1 MRNNVLNQL
10 GTTLLFL
17 AAPALC
23 TQAWAQTPT
32 QISNSTIKASASSN
46 DGHLPAFTL
55 DNSLAP
61 NSRWSAQ
68 GDGQW
73 ITYDIG
79 SVKTLAHMNIAFHQ
93 GDIRKTNIEIKTS
106 TDLSNWKTAFS
117 GYNPSSTLSFQRFD
131 LKASQGRYVRI
142 IGHGNTNNN
151 WNSITEVQ
159 LFAAA
164 QSEPVCTGCSSQQEL
179 QKYFD
184 VEGLSPYV
192 STGRLRFD
200 ALASKHVTPN
210 GHGWRNELTIK
221 KSLRTAFNK
230 TYERLTAKV
239 SVNLSKGSK
248 TIISQFHAADTGTL
262 VKVYVSD
269 TSESG
274 FSNSISTDGIFDV
287 YVRMKN
293 ESGKEQ
299 KFSLGSVKSGGS
311 FSLDIVNNYGDVT
324 VSALGTSAYL
334 RVKNDPGAFFK
345 FGNYLQA
352 QDPDTMDQVENS
364 SMFGD
369 FYRKN
374 NITTSIVEFT
384 NLTYVR
390 TK

>member
-1 MRNNVLNQL
+1 MRSGKPSALVINSAMACKL
-10 GTTLLFL
+10 TL
-17 AAPALC
+17 
-23 TQAWAQTPT
+23 
-32 QISNSTIKASASSN
+32 
-46 DGHLPAFTL
+46 H
-55 DNSLAP
+55 
-61 NSRWSAQ
+61 R
-68 GDGQW
+68 
-73 ITYDIG
+73 
-79 SVKTLAHMNIAFHQ
+79 
-93 GDIRKTNIEIKTS
+93 
-106 TDLSNWKTAFS
+106 S
-117 GYNPSSTLSFQRFD
+117 GARPRGKCERTHN
-131 LKASQGRYVRI
+131 LKARQATPHVATSRLGPPFQARIRCQLWPSLPLNSSCADPRPTHLVRACQDSAPSV
-142 IGHGNTNNN
+142 HCRATA
-151 WNSITEVQ
+151 Q
-159 LFAAA
+159 PPAAG
-164 QSEPVCTGCSSQQEL
+164 PVCTGCSSQQEL

-248 TIISQFHAADTGTL
+248 TIISQFQAADTGTL
-262 VKVYVSD
+262 VKFYVSD

>member
-1 MRNNVLNQL
+1 MRNNLLSQL
-10 GTTLLFL
+10 GTTFLLM

-23 TQAWAQTPT
+23 GHTWAKTPT
-32 QISNSTIKASASSN
+32 QINNATIKASASSN
-46 DGHLPAFTL
+46 DGHLPTFTL
-55 DNSLAP
+55 DNSLDP

-79 SVKTLAHMNIAFHQ
+79 SIKTLAHINIAFHQ

-106 TDLSNWKTAFS
+106 TDQASWKTAFS
-117 GYNPSSTLSFQRFD
+117 GYSPSSTLGFQRFD
-131 LKASQGRYVRI
+131 LKASQGRFVRI

-159 LFAAA
+159 LFDAAPV
-164 QSEPVCTGCSSQQEL
+164 EPVCTGCTSQQEL

-184 VEGLSPYV
+184 IEGLSPYI
-192 STGRLRFD
+192 SPDRLRFD

-221 KSLRTAFNK
+221 KSLRTSFNK
-230 TYERLTAKV
+230 TYEHFSAKV
-239 SVNLSKGSK
+239 NVSLSKGSK

-262 VKVYVSD
+262 VKVYISD

-274 FSNSISTDGIFDV
+274 FYNSISTDGIFDV

-299 KFSLGSVKSGGS
+299 KFTLGSIKSGGS
-311 FSLDIVNNYGDVT
+311 FSLDIVNNYGNVT
-324 VSALGTSAYL
+324 VSALGSSAYL
-334 RVKNDPGAFFK
+334 RVKNDSGAYFK

-352 QDPDTMDQVENS
+352 QNPDTMDQVENS

-384 NLTYVR
+384 NLTYLR